1 MVFQCLDPSSD
12 AVPGD
17 KKEGVNWD
25 DITIAVEF
33 NIKARVELVSDENS
47 LSLEKVRK
55 TILWCVL
62 EKCIKFSENIF

>member
-55 TILWCVL
+55 TNL
-62 EKCIKFSENIF
+62 